1 MKKIGLVL
9 FFVLASISII
19 ISQTMKG
26 LSLPDQPEGVI
37 RFDVSF
43 LVNENV
49 DALSYDFLSVSITNG
64 ADEPNIIPIQG
75 NYSIIENSL
84 VFKPYFPFDPGLTY
98 VVKIQDTNTEE
109 YSYFQFQTGEKAKV
123 DQAKLLNIFPSANLL
138 PENLLRFYIYFQTP
152 MTQGQSLD
160 YIKLIDKSGKIDE
173 HAFMQFKEE
182 LWSSDGKR
190 LTLLFDPGRI
200 KRGVSTNMK
209 QGPSLENEQQYTLS
223 ISNEW
228 KDIYGQTLEINS
240 TNKITITDAYRKKM
254 KIEEWTITT
263 PSIGS
268 KGKLTLRFDRILDH
282 ALIQSMIQIRDFD
295 NNLIEGSWKILD
307 SEQEVKF
314 APKSEWKK
322 GNYKIQIDTHI
333 EDVAGNN
340 LQNLL
345 DHPIM
350 DQGINDKFQYLN
362 FKI

>member
-1 MKKIGLVL
+1 
-9 FFVLASISII
+9 
-19 ISQTMKG
+19 MKG

-37 RFDVSF
+37 SFDVSF

-64 ADEPNIIPIQG
+64 ADEHKSIIPIQG
-75 NYSIIENSL
+75 NYSIVENSL
-84 VFKPYFPFDPGLTY
+84 IFKPYFPFDPGLTY
-98 VVKIQDTNTEE
+98 AVRIKDTNTKE
-109 YSYFQFQTGEKAKV
+109 YAYFPFKTGEKAKV
-123 DQAKLLNIFPSANLL
+123 AQAKLLKIYPSGNLL

-228 KDIYGQTLEINS
+228 IDIYGQTLGINS
-240 TNKITITDAYRKKM
+240 TNKITISDAYRKKM
-254 KIEEWTITT
+254 KIEEWNITT
-263 PSIGS
+263 PTAGS
-268 KGKLTLRFDRILDH
+268 KDKLTLRFDRIIDH
-282 ALIQSMIQIRDFD
+282 ALIQSMIQIRNLDD
-295 NNLIEGSWKILD
+295 NLIEGYWDILD
-307 SEQEVKF
+307 YEQQIKF
-314 APKSEWKK
+314 VPKSTWKK